1 MLQIWLIG
9 ALVWN
14 SIVFILYVLD
24 KRRAVRG
31 QWRISEKTLLLVT
44 LACGGF
50 GVWLAA
56 NYCHHKTRKWYFVLT
71 WYLGM
76 LLGLLVTYMISTA
89 NY

>member
-24 KRRAVRG
+24 KRRVVRG

-44 LACGGF
+44 LACGGL
-50 GVWLAA
+50 GAWLAA
-56 NYCHHKTRKWYFVLT
+56 NYYHHKTRKWYFVLT

>member
-50 GVWLAA
+50 GALLAA

>member
-31 QWRISEKTLLLVT
+31 QWRISEKNFITGNPCLWRFWGLVS
-44 LACGGF
+44 G
-50 GVWLAA
+50 
-56 NYCHHKTRKWYFVLT
+56 
-71 WYLGM
+71 
-76 LLGLLVTYMISTA
+76 
-89 NY
+89 

>member
-50 GVWLAA
+50 GALLAA
-56 NYCHHKTRKWYFVLT
+56 NYCHHKTRKWYFVLALVFGNVA
-71 WYLGM
+71 WLVSYL
-76 LLGLLVTYMISTA
+76 YD
-89 NY
+89 

>member
-50 GVWLAA
+50 GDWLAA

-76 LLGLLVTYMISTA
+76 LLGLLVTYMIRTA